1 MIGFLYNGQLTRK
14 IEMTPFIAC
23 IFGMMVGSI
32 VLLWSAVYK
41 PYDLSHLCGTNEHNS
56 FFCEK
61 SVDMQK

>member
-1 MIGFLYNGQLTRK
+1 
-14 IEMTPFIAC
+14 MTPFIAC